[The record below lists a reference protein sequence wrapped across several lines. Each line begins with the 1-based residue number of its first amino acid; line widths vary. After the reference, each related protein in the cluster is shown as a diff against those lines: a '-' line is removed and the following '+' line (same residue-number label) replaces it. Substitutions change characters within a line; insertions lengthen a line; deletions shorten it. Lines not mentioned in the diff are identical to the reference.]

1 MHRFIACLLL
11 AGACVLCWAQ
21 PPGHA
26 QNRITQDEIARLA
39 DKVKAQRDA
48 YLSFENAEQ
57 EANQDG
63 ASERAAVFREAKL
76 KAKMKFLE
84 LDADLQKALA
94 AKSAQDRADQQ
105 AVIEH

>member
-11 AGACVLCWAQ
+11 AGACLLCWAQ

-26 QNRITQDEIARLA
+26 QNRITQDEIAKLA

-57 EANQDG
+57 DATQDG
-63 ASERAAVFREAKL
+63 EPERAAVFREAKL
-76 KAKMKFLE
+76 KAKVKFLE
-84 LDADLQKALA
+84 LDADLKKALA
-94 AKSAQDRADQQ
+94 ARSAQDKADQQ
-105 AVIEH
+105 SAVEH

>member
-21 PPGHA
+21 PPGLA
-26 QNRITQDEIARLA
+26 QNRITQDELAKLA

-57 EANQDG
+57 EAAQDG
-63 ASERAAVFREAKL
+63 HPERAAVFREAKL
-76 KAKMKFLE
+76 KARMKFLA
-84 LDADLQKALA
+84 LDADLKKALE
-94 AKSAQDRADQQ
+94 AKSAQDKADQR
-105 AVIEH
+105 AAIEH